1 MNVIVYGT
9 LKKGGRL
16 HSYLENED
24 YIKDVDLEGFNMY
37 DMNLGFPFI
46 EKATKE
52 NKIKGEL
59 YKINHTK
66 IKMLD
71 VVEGVPSLFKRTKL
85 SGFDEKDETYVYT
98 SSRENMKKHLGLNGV
113 SIFKIKKVPNGF
125 WKV

>member
-1 MNVIVYGT
+1 MKVIVYGT

-24 YIKDVDLEGFNMY
+24 YIRDVNLEGFNMY

-46 EKATKE
+46 EKAKKE
-52 NKIKGEL
+52 DKIKGEL

-71 VVEGVPSLFKRTKL
+71 AVEGVPSLFKRTKL
-85 SGFDEKDETYVYT
+85 SGFDEEDETYIYT
-98 SSRENMKKHLGLNGV
+98 SSRENMKKNLGLSGV
-113 SIFKIKKVPNGF
+113 SLFKIKKVPNGL